1 MKLSELFKI
10 SRKPE
15 EQRTVIRERDY
26 LKLFQ
31 LMRGH
36 RLLQIRLMGDTQP
49 YQTVLLEVNA
59 DEGYLVIDEPFPH
72 DGLLSGAFEQGVV
85 LEYESE
91 GFCTRIRTVVAG
103 RIDEDGDHYFRLAW
117 PEAVEE
123 TQRRDQFR
131 LDVTRTWSKEISIDG
146 IAGQRVCAVL
156 DLSAAGLRVAFE
168 GNQVDSI
175 YAGRYLHNISLTLSG
190 GEPIRCHLDITHC
203 HYVPDAALGGIQTT
217 VAGGRLDGL
226 SDRERETIQR
236 FIHTAQRHQLREQVQ
251 LGAPQAGLAA

>member
-10 SRKPE
+10 NRKSE
-15 EQRTVIRERDY
+15 EPRAPVREKDY

-36 RLLQIRLMGDTQP
+36 RLLQLRLMGDSQP

-59 DEGYLVIDEPFPH
+59 EQGYLVIDEPFPR

-91 GFCTRIRTVVAG
+91 GFCTRIRTVVTG
-103 RIDEDGDHYFRLAW
+103 RIEEDGDHYFRLAW
-117 PEAVEE
+117 PETVEE
-123 TQRRDQFR
+123 SQRREQFR
-131 LDVTRTWSKEISIDG
+131 LDVTRIWSKEIQIAG
-146 IAGQRVCAVL
+146 IAGLRISAVL
-156 DLSAAGLRVAFE
+156 DLSATGLRVAFE

-175 YAGRYLHNISLTLSG
+175 YAGRYLHNISLCLLG

-203 HYVPDAALGGIQTT
+203 HYVPDAALGSIQTT

-236 FIHTAQRHQLREQVQ
+236 FIHSAQRQQLREQAQ
-251 LGAPQAGLAA
+251 TGTPQPGLAA